1 MEPYRQATEGEVM
14 DVTLNYYTPAQRI
27 EQRAWFRGMV
37 IETGKTLQAM
47 YAERERIRR
56 EMEDAATE

>member
-1 MEPYRQATEGEVM
+1 M
-14 DVTLNYYTPAQRI
+14 DVTLNYYTPEQRI
-27 EQRAWFRGMV
+27 EQRTWFRNMV

-56 EMEDAATE
+56 ELKEKEDAEAR